1 MNIMDILEP
10 ILYAVITTAIPIV
23 VTYLKNFIIA
33 KKEQINSQVENEK
46 LNNYIDLALEAVN
59 NAVLTVSQTY
69 VDSLKKSG
77 NFSSEAQNEAK
88 NKAVDIATV
97 LITDDIR
104 NAVNKLYGDFDTWL
118 DTTIESFV
126 REHKKTE

>member
-10 ILYAVITTAIPIV
+10 ILYAIITTAIPIA
-23 VTYLKNFIIA
+23 VTYFKNFIVA

-77 NFSSEAQNEAK
+77 NFSSASQNEAK

-104 NAVNKLYGDFDTWL
+104 NAVNKLYGDFDMWL
-118 DTTIESFV
+118 DTTIESLV
-126 REHKKTE
+126 KENKTTE